1 MLAKIGMMILVGFA
15 QVVLLLGLVLYETGV
30 ILVEVQ
36 EKGPSGY
43 HLYVPVP
50 VALLHAGLL
59 FVPKEEMCE
68 VTREIGQRKELIR
81 GVFEEIDGS
90 PNGSYL
96 EYESLDEQV
105 TVKKEDGDL
114 IVLVDS
120 VSEKIRVEV
129 PVFAVRNLMAQVTGS
144 EL

>member
-1 MLAKIGMMILVGFA
+1 MLAKIGMVILVVFV
-15 QVVLLLGLVLYETGV
+15 QLVFVIGLVLYQTG
-30 ILVEVQ
+30 IIMVEVQ

-59 FVPKEEMCE
+59 IVPKEEMRQVRQE
-68 VTREIGQRKELIR
+68 VGERKALIM
-81 GVFEEIDGS
+81 GVCEEIDQC

-96 EYESLDEQV
+96 EYRSQDEQV

-120 VSEKIRVEV
+120 GQEKVRVEV
-129 PVFAVRNLMAQVTGS
+129 PVFAVRNLMAQVTASG
-144 EL
+144 L